1 MSSTRSV
8 TDIARQRSTRTA
20 KAAGSVSAGIDTW
33 AMGPRLLTSSDGR
46 PDRLPAEKRPSNTR
60 GALGRRH
67 VLRASGEV
75 LDDQDPS
82 ADENVKTDRVPNG
95 ANYGPFI
102 RLPN

>member
-1 MSSTRSV
+1 M
-8 TDIARQRSTRTA
+8 
-20 KAAGSVSAGIDTW
+20 
-33 AMGPRLLTSSDGR
+33 LLG
-46 PDRLPAEKRPSNTR
+46 
-60 GALGRRH
+60 GAH

-75 LDDQDPS
+75 LDDQEPS